1 MNLNLTFPMPTLNYI
16 REHTQVSKE
25 IAMDVHIT
33 TRHCQLTDNEHEAA
47 VKAAQHL
54 ERYYGSIIRVD
65 IIAAEDSGIKSV
77 EFAVR
82 VQGHTIVAKEQGHDH
97 FKAIHTAREKLE
109 RQLKRLNDRLH
120 NVRSTVAS

>member
-1 MNLNLTFPMPTLNYI
+1 
-16 REHTQVSKE
+16 
-25 IAMDVHIT
+25 MDVHIT
-33 TRHCQLTDNEHEAA
+33 TRHCQLSETEHEAA

-54 ERYYGSIIRVD
+54 ERYYGNIIRVD
-65 IIAAEDSGIKSV
+65 ITAVEDCGVKSA

-82 VQGHTIVAKEQGHDH
+82 VQGHTIVAKENGNDL
-97 FKAIHTAREKLE
+97 FKAIHDAREKLE